1 MTTENA
7 APPDLPLSNLRNAD
21 EQTYSDLERLDRDRT
36 ICFCAVSAL
45 EVHGPHLPI
54 GSDLHQACW
63 MADETARRF
72 AERHPDWTVLRYPPL
87 ALGTDELPLRGSINT
102 PAATVY
108 RTVRAFGEQLVRA
121 GFRYIVLTNAHGG
134 PRHAAALEAAS
145 IRISRRRGVA
155 MIAPSI
161 RALHRMVSGAALG
174 EVEAFLGRPLSDE
187 ERRGATS
194 GEHAGTWETAWYLA
208 RRPDLVAPDYKS
220 LGADVPPRWRPL
232 ARVGQWLER
241 RARSKPDA
249 PTKGLPAHEIV
260 ASLAG
265 GIGWMLNARFGYGR
279 SGERATYH
287 GWPGI
292 ATPELGEAYAELPV
306 RMCLED
312 VEAVVEGRLDPTEV
326 KSIASDPLLIQPGVL
341 RWAGIGAG
349 ALLLVL
355 FWLAL

>member
-1 MTTENA
+1 MLSDSA
-7 APPDLPLSNLRNAD
+7 APWSLPPSNYRRAD
-21 EQTYSDLERLDRDRT
+21 EQTYSDLERLDHDRT

-72 AERHPDWTVLRYPPL
+72 AERHPDWT
-87 ALGTDELPLRGSINT
+87 
-102 PAATVY
+102 ATVY
-108 RTVRAFGEQLVRA
+108 RVVRAFGEQLVRA

-145 IRISRRRGVA
+145 IRISKRRGVA
-155 MIAPSI
+155 MITPSI
-161 RALHRMVSGAALG
+161 RALHRMVSGAALD
-174 EVEAFLGRPLSDE
+174 EVEAFLGRPLTPDE
-187 ERRGATS
+187 RHGATS

-208 RRPDLVAPDYKS
+208 RRPELVSQEFKS

-232 ARVGQWLER
+232 ERLGQWLER
-241 RARSKPDA
+241 RTRAKPDA
-249 PTKGLPAHEIV
+249 VAKGLPLHAILD
-260 ASLAG
+260 SLAG

-279 SGERATYH
+279 NGERATYH
-287 GWPGI
+287 GWPGV
-292 ATPELGEAYAELPV
+292 ATAELGEAYAELPV

-341 RWAGIGAG
+341 RWAGIGAA
-349 ALLLVL
+349 ALILGLV
-355 FWLAL
+355 WLAL